1 MEIHVFNLCA
11 IRSVDVS
18 RCWVHL
24 TGFSEMVGVEKYGL
38 VSGAEKIA
46 RAERERDGI
55 DERIRRDQHVC
66 EREEERR
73 DGKNEIAVCDF
84 R

>member
-1 MEIHVFNLCA
+1 MFLT
-11 IRSVDVS
+11 SVPFAV
-18 RCWVHL
+18 L
-24 TGFSEMVGVEKYGL
+24 TLVGAGFILPDSPRWLASKNMDSFPALK
-38 VSGAEKIA
+38 KIA